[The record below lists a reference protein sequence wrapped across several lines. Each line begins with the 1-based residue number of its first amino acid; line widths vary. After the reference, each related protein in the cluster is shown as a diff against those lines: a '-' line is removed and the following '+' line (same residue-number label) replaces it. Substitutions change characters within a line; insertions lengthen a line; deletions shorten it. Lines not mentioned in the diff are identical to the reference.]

1 MALLG
6 SSVDPRLF
14 IQDYSG
20 FTRAA
25 EIQAQG
31 MQNLGEGIAKGI
43 EQFQELKKQGNLFS
57 AQKKADASYIDSAIN
72 LFKDKDPNR
81 AMQLQA
87 ERAMMDDPS
96 LSLEQQTLMGKSLR
110 QAISDD
116 IDLGYKAAR
125 MFKAQGKT
133 GGGSGGGGGGSSSSG
148 GSFGGGGSSSGGS
161 GGTSSYFGM

>member
-14 IQDYSG
+14 MQDYSG
-20 FTRAA
+20 FVRAA
-25 EIQAQG
+25 ETQAEG
-31 MQNLGEGIAKGI
+31 MKNLGQGIAKGI

-96 LSLEQQTLMGKSLR
+96 LSLEQQVLMGKSLR

-125 MFKAQGKT
+125 MFKAQGQAG
-133 GGGSGGGGGGSSSSG
+133 GGGSGGGALSGSGDGGGAAPQNA
-148 GSFGGGGSSSGGS
+148 GGGWSSRGF
-161 GGTSSYFGM
+161 TVN

>member
-1 MALLG
+1 M
-6 SSVDPRLF
+6 
-14 IQDYSG
+14 QDYSG

-25 EIQAQG
+25 EIEAQG
-31 MQNLGEGIAKGI
+31 MQNLGAGIAKGI

-125 MFKAQGKT
+125 MFKAQGQA
-133 GGGSGGGGGGSSSSG
+133 GGGSGGGGGASSG
-148 GSFGGGGSSSGGS
+148 GKKAGESSGGGGGFNP
-161 GGTSSYFGM
+161 YE

>member
-14 IQDYSG
+14 MQDYSG
-20 FTRAA
+20 FIRAA
-25 EIQAQG
+25 ETQAEGMKNLGAGIAQG
-31 MQNLGEGIAKGI
+31 I
-43 EQFQELKKQGNLFS
+43 EKFQELKKQGNLFS

-72 LFKDKDPNR
+72 LFKDKDPDR

-87 ERAMMDDPS
+87 ERGMMDDPS

-125 MFKAQGKT
+125 MFKAQGQA
-133 GGGSGGGGGGSSSSG
+133 SGGAGGGGSS
-148 GSFGGGGSSSGGS
+148 GGGSASSG
-161 GGTSSYFGM
+161 GGTSSYFGL